1 MNNRDPFTPEEREL
15 ARLLPGRMDATPS
28 PEADAA
34 VIAAARAAL
43 QGEATQPLQGAHE
56 RPADGARRHRR
67 RARWTTLLGV
77 AASVVVAV
85 GLAWQLRPDPPP
97 APFAAV
103 MQETVPVP
111 AGKAEPGNAV
121 PAPAPLP
128 APASA
133 AAGAAGDHPA
143 PSTAPS
149 AAAPA
154 SAPAGAPPV
163 GGGPAPAAAGAEPGT
178 DVASPP
184 QALRRM
190 MPRPLSA
197 EEVSAA
203 VQADALLS
211 RHQWLQRIRSRRD
224 AGDIDVA
231 RASLERYLV
240 QYPGTRVPRD
250 LQALLSE

>member
-15 ARLLPGRMDATPS
+15 AGLLPGRMDVTPS

-43 QGEATQPLQGAHE
+43 QGDAAPPRQGALQ

-67 RARWTTLLGV
+67 RSRWPTLLGG
-77 AASVVVAV
+77 AASVVVAA

-97 APFAAV
+97 TPFAAV
-103 MQETVPVP
+103 MQETLPAP
-111 AGKAEPGNAV
+111 AGKAAPRNAAPAPATEPQSA
-121 PAPAPLP
+121 PAPAPANAP
-128 APASA
+128 VPVDAPASA
-133 AAGAAGDHPA
+133 AAP
-143 PSTAPS
+143 

-154 SAPAGAPPV
+154 DAPSAGREPP
-163 GGGPAPAAAGAEPGT
+163 PAAPRAEPRAT
-178 DVASPP
+178 VASPP